1 MHDWSLEVLR
11 VLVGRPATVEEA
23 ARQLELPMDEV
34 RQELAV
40 LEEEGYVDLRKA
52 GGSGGEPRY
61 TLTSAGH
68 RALKDLCAIAGA
80 K

>member
-1 MHDWSLEVLR
+1 MHDWSVEVLR
-11 VLVGRPATVEEA
+11 VLVGRSATVEEA

-34 RQELAV
+34 REELAV

-52 GGSGGEPRY
+52 GASGAEPRY

-68 RALKDLCAIAGA
+68 RALNPRG
-80 K
+80 